1 MKNQILEQVIGV
13 PMKSTI
19 YGVELTQK
27 RYLPN
32 TAGQYYIP
40 SVEGANALIK
50 TKGNFVLKRMKKLG
64 KKADTFAHGV
74 REHARLGPKISET
87 VQKKL
92 SLAVAFCSD
101 RSIKIP
107 SPNGEFLG
115 VHYKVMIPVE
125 KIKGVNESE
134 SMKKPSQKYM
144 EIVTVDDFEFWF
156 MGFLNHQKVFKYLQ
170 QEGGNLASCQQWI
183 VEGEP
188 TIGQSILRLLSLLP
202 RDLALLALFP
212 TLSFFKQCFSF
223 VRKAFVLYC
232 LSLWLDSPDGVYFP
246 QELFNL
252 VSFEEPQVFHFFYR
266 STRSSL
272 VPSIAGLRRSGGQ
285 ALERGLSLEQSWWWS

>member
-92 SLAVAFCSD
+92 SLAVRILQVGGVDKIFKQLFCVGEGEKLMKAWQCYLSTTAGPIAGLLFISSKKVAFCSD

-170 QEGGNLASCQQWI
+170 QVISQ
-183 VEGEP
+183 
-188 TIGQSILRLLSLLP
+188 RLLHHVQL
-202 RDLALLALFP
+202 
-212 TLSFFKQCFSF
+212 
-223 VRKAFVLYC
+223 
-232 LSLWLDSPDGVYFP
+232 
-246 QELFNL
+246 
-252 VSFEEPQVFHFFYR
+252 QVTF
-266 STRSSL
+266 
-272 VPSIAGLRRSGGQ
+272 
-285 ALERGLSLEQSWWWS
+285 